1 MTTTAATNEVTQLSP
16 ANSNDSLSTIDHG
29 DIDFDDG
36 PNIDNDILSVSD
48 DLADMLEEVERLKK
62 TQSQMMVALTDD
74 LEGMIVEASAR
85 NRENIKMIQ
94 NESATE
100 GEEED
105 DVGSSRSSLGSRSSL
120 SAKFQK
126 SKARG
131 RGDGEERPDYSQ
143 QLEDEMREDWM
154 EEEEE
159 SRGGVVHN
167 IKVIIII

>member
-1 MTTTAATNEVTQLSP
+1 MSA

-94 NESATE
+94 TESATE
-100 GEEED
+100 GEEEE
-105 DVGSSRSSLGSRSSL
+105 DVGSLRSSLSGSRSSL
-120 SAKFQK
+120 SAKFHK

-159 SRGGVVHN
+159 ESREGVVHN
-167 IKVIIII
+167 IKVISII